1 MIRNAL
7 ASATLVFITACSSSP
22 SPSEPSDWK
31 IQELAVMAQVRCLV
45 TGGHM
50 NRNEGTKFIAQI
62 NKEQSGQF
70 QRVYDSIYKGVSK
83 ATKQKVESLIKGA
96 GGCRKMINDF
106 IIRTGDTF
114 QKISELRFILKPIQ
128 YPDENNPSTS

>member
-83 ATKQKVESLIKGA
+83 ATNQKVESLIKGA

-106 IIRTGDTF
+106 IN
-114 QKISELRFILKPIQ
+114 SEPETPFKRSLSLDFIFKSIQ
-128 YPDENNPSTS
+128 YPDEK

>member
-7 ASATLVFITACSSSP
+7 TSAALVFITACSSSP

-31 IQELAVMAQVRCLV
+31 IQEIAVMAQVRCLV

-50 NRNEGTKFIAQI
+50 NRNEGAKFVAQI

-70 QRVYDSIYKGVSK
+70 QRVYDSIYEGVSK
-83 ATKQKVESLIKGA
+83 ATNQKVGSLIKGA

-106 IIRTGDTF
+106 ID
-114 QKISELRFILKPIQ
+114 SEPETPFKKSLDLDFILKPIQ
-128 YPDENNPSTS
+128 YPDD

>member
-7 ASATLVFITACSSSP
+7 ASAALVFITACSSSP

-50 NRNEGTKFIAQI
+50 NRNEAAKFIAQI

-70 QRVYDSIYKGVSK
+70 QRVYDSIYEGVSK
-83 ATKQKVESLIKGA
+83 ATNQKVESLIKGA

-106 IIRTGDTF
+106 ID
-114 QKISELRFILKPIQ
+114 SEPETPFKKSLSLDFILKPIQ
-128 YPDENNPSTS
+128 YPDD